1 MSKGCVEPDSS
12 DVSLARII
20 YAFTWL
26 LVHIGLVRM
35 IANAS
40 THQPAPQIHSGEAYL
55 YGVCPDRVYFDRV
68 YSDRVYLYGV
78 YSDRVYLDRVYSDR
92 VYLDRVYSNRVYSDR
107 VYSDRIYLDRV
118 CLDRTR
124 AIKNLSIN
132 SDSNQVT
139 IRANIDTESEY
150 NVLKTID
157 LDADPYAAF
166 TSTEKETLESFE
178 ENLRDKRLEIS
189 CKLGFRLPIFHASLV
204 SVTFKRTLGQVVMGG
219 SDATGRTETL
229 IRITGLRDRRQMSSF
244 HDVLTMKKYRS
255 LYEPL
260 NLCYHKDRVLRMALE
275 ASCAIRDPAQTLT
288 LCGCTIII
296 QTPGQDPRT
305 STLGGLLTVRGKF
318 YALTTSHMPDD
329 DDGFSEDASDYESDD
344 DIGSL
349 FFFDKNDDLED
360 ERSNSVTPFEFD
372 DGTGKKDKTAV
383 QLPKTAS
390 LDVDIGKSEATTRE
404 ESVPRLSPEGKESR
418 TAGLGA
424 SPMKSGV
431 AATTHIITK
440 SSSQKK
446 GFLNLIEGDNLKS
459 GDDWLLVPVGTNF
472 LFPNRLPAGV
482 QKPATWQNHF
492 IESFCP
498 DLGKLFV
505 DENDPNK
512 PPSQRTVW
520 AIAGMG
526 GLIRSSLCPNP
537 SFILSNGCE
546 KSSKVWMVE
555 AEAPSQGF
563 QAGDSGSWIV
573 DDKTRR
579 VLGILVARVG
589 GVGYMTSFAMEQAPD
604 MRSWGQWLSDGT
616 AATLDIVRHP
626 IDLGFSKAW
635 AVLFTA
641 IVYVIALSIIQG
653 PWESWNSLQLALA
666 LPGCVLL
673 FWVSSELRSGQEPQN
688 RPSQDVLVWR
698 RRAFCT
704 WLWISLGA
712 GILVGCGNQILRPTI
727 PEDTRSEDEKTRD
740 WNKGLEYLKDFMDYL
755 SASLSTFR
763 NDLEDLQR
771 ALQDGDVRAIL
782 AKLREMFSRRLPRV
796 KRSNKVI

>member
-1 MSKGCVEPDSS
+1 
-12 DVSLARII
+12 
-20 YAFTWL
+20 
-26 LVHIGLVRM
+26 
-35 IANAS
+35 
-40 THQPAPQIHSGEAYL
+40 
-55 YGVCPDRVYFDRV
+55 
-68 YSDRVYLYGV
+68 
-78 YSDRVYLDRVYSDR
+78 
-92 VYLDRVYSNRVYSDR
+92 
-107 VYSDRIYLDRV
+107 
-118 CLDRTR
+118 
-124 AIKNLSIN
+124 
-132 SDSNQVT
+132 
-139 IRANIDTESEY
+139 
-150 NVLKTID
+150 
-157 LDADPYAAF
+157 
-166 TSTEKETLESFE
+166 
-178 ENLRDKRLEIS
+178 
-189 CKLGFRLPIFHASLV
+189 
-204 SVTFKRTLGQVVMGG
+204 
-219 SDATGRTETL
+219 
-229 IRITGLRDRRQMSSF
+229 
-244 HDVLTMKKYRS
+244 MKKYRS

-589 GVGYMTSFAMEQAPD
+589 GVGYMTSFASVRQDIISTLRIKQKSIQLASRMDPLIRGRGGGQVLLSDSQFRPQLRQASPGQVLIEQALVEQAPD

-755 SASLSTFR
+755 SASL
-763 NDLEDLQR
+763 
-771 ALQDGDVRAIL
+771 
-782 AKLREMFSRRLPRV
+782 
-796 KRSNKVI
+796 